1 MELLDQASRKVESA
15 EVFQKTGN
23 SIPVKF
29 NSGEL
34 ESVKHVETTGAA
46 LRVINDGKLGF
57 STTTNLGGDSKA
69 ADQAAET
76 ASFGEEAGFEFP
88 GSVEI
93 NKVNTFD
100 KEVSELT
107 SKKLINYGKE
117 VITRL
122 QDFDPDLEV
131 NVNLSR
137 SVGKTRISNS
147 NGLDVEEEKTKL
159 SLDLEVKKVEEEDIF
174 TFHESCVAQKLDQ
187 FNLDDTV
194 EKAVQKVK
202 WSERESGIETGAYPV
217 ILTPR
222 GTLVVL
228 VSLLAGLN
236 GRSVF
241 QGTSP
246 LEGDIGEK
254 IFAENLTLEDFGA
267 LEDSPSRRSFDDE
280 GTPAQESAL
289 ISEGKVKGFLY
300 DLQTAGQAETNPT
313 GNGVKG
319 GLISGSD
326 FRSPPSISPTTL
338 SIKPGDRKMGKI
350 ISSIDQGLV
359 VDQVLGLGQGN
370 LLSGEFSNNV
380 SVAYKIEDGAITG
393 KVKDTMIAGNVYD
406 LLEEGI
412 ELGKEPEW
420 VGGGLKAPALALDG
434 VNVVRKS

>member
-1 MELLDQASRKVESA
+1 MELLDQASRKVDSA
-15 EVFQKTGN
+15 EVFQMTGN

-34 ESVKHVETTGAA
+34 ESVKHVETTGTA

-57 STTTNLGGDSKA
+57 STTTNLGGNSKIV
-69 ADQAAET
+69 DRAAET

-93 NKVNTFD
+93 NKVDTFD

-107 SKKLINYGKE
+107 VKKLIDYGKE

-122 QDFDPDLEV
+122 QDFDPDLEL

-137 SVGKTRISNS
+137 SVGETRISNN
-147 NGLDVEEEKTKL
+147 NGLDVEEEKTNL
-159 SLDLEVKKVEEEDIF
+159 SLNLEVKKVEEDDIF
-174 TFHESCVAQKLDQ
+174 TFRESCVAQKLDQ
-187 FNLDDTV
+187 FNPEETV
-194 EKAVQKVK
+194 EKAIQKVK
-202 WSERESGIETGAYPV
+202 WAERESGIESGTYPV

-236 GRSVF
+236 GRNVF

-246 LEGDIGEK
+246 LEGDIGGNV
-254 IFAENLTLEDFGA
+254 FAEDLTVEDFGA
-267 LEDSPSRRSFDDE
+267 IKDSPSRRSFDDE
-280 GTPAQESAL
+280 GTPAQKSTL
-289 ISEGKVKGFLY
+289 ISEGEVKGFLY

-338 SIKPGDRKMGKI
+338 TIQPGDRKMGKL
-350 ISSIDQGLV
+350 ISSIDQGLMI
-359 VDQVLGLGQGN
+359 DQVLGLGQGN
-370 LLSGEFSNNV
+370 PLSGEFSNNV

-393 KVKDTMIAGNVYD
+393 KVKDTMIAGNIYE
-406 LLEEGI
+406 LLKERI

-420 VGGGLKAPALALDG
+420 VGGGLKTPALALDG